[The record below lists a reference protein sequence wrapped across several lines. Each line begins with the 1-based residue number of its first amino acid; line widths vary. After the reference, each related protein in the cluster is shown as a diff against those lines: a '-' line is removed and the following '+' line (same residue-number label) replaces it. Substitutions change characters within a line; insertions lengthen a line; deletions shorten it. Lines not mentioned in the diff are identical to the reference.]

1 MRTVATCRL
10 AMRSYIGCSQKRAE
24 AGYVAYLTQ
33 DDKEEFQE
41 SIERILTEL
50 RNYTVR
56 FVTYAGALA
65 GVLGPREQARCAGL
79 LRRYVAVLTQ

>member
-10 AMRSYIGCSQKRAE
+10 AMRSYIGCSLRRAA
-24 AGYVAYLTQ
+24 AGYVADLTQ
-33 DDKEEFQE
+33 DEKEEFQE

-65 GVLGPREQARCAGL
+65 GIFSSRE
-79 LRRYVAVLTQ
+79 